1 MKIAKAPPTTA
12 PKPPEPEPAI
22 CATAKA
28 CSDRGWKA
36 IGAGD
41 YSEGRIMFIEA
52 LALDPKNADAH
63 YGMGY
68 AALRQGDTATA
79 LRKFCQARQYAGNN
93 ADLAREVAELIAAN
107 NGTCD

>member
-1 MKIAKAPPTTA
+1 
-12 PKPPEPEPAI
+12 
-22 CATAKA
+22 
-28 CSDRGWKA
+28 
-36 IGAGD
+36 
-41 YSEGRIMFIEA
+41 MFIEA

-93 ADLAREVAELIAAN
+93 ADLAREVENLIAAN